1 MSYPYTFALNPSPQ
15 VTVHRVG
22 REQEPV
28 IVIDGLMRDPA
39 SLVEFAAREVA
50 FRPVKPGQNFY
61 PGVQEAAPLDYV
73 ATVGRT
79 LSPLVQETF
88 GMTDAR
94 PGSASC
100 NLSLVTL
107 RPEQLNLA
115 QRLPHVDTV
124 DPLQIAFLHY
134 LCDPRF
140 GGTAFYRHRA
150 TGFETLTP
158 ERLPTHQRALDA
170 ELAQAAPGA
179 TYITGDTPLYEQTAA
194 FDAQFDRML
203 IYRSRVFHSGQ
214 INPDAGL
221 SADPRTGRLTANIF
235 LSYRR

>member
-1 MSYPYTFALNPSPQ
+1 
-15 VTVHRVG
+15 
-22 REQEPV
+22 
-28 IVIDGLMRDPA
+28 
-39 SLVEFAAREVA
+39 
-50 FRPVKPGQNFY
+50 
-61 PGVQEAAPLDYV
+61 
-73 ATVGRT
+73 
-79 LSPLVQETF
+79 
-88 GMTDAR
+88 MTDAR

-134 LCDPRF
+134 LCEPRF

-158 ERLPTHQRALDA
+158 ERLATHKRALDT
-170 ELAQAAPGA
+170 ELAEAAPGA
-179 TYITGDTPLYEQTAA
+179 GYITGDTALYEQTAA
-194 FDAQFDRML
+194 FEAAFDRML

-221 SADPRTGRLTANIF
+221 SPDPRVGRLTANIF
-235 LSYRR
+235 LTYRR